1 VFDVQSPVIG
11 VTCPSRPTKWA
22 NWEMDAVVL
31 PTTYH
36 KMIIKCGG
44 IPFLIPPGSNSDVID
59 KIDGLLVAGG
69 PDINPELYG
78 QDSGPYTNEFYPEQ
92 DISEISLINSALDK
106 NVPLLCIC
114 RGFQL
119 LCVIR
124 GGILHQHLPE
134 TEGYENHGG
143 WNGKVTEHG
152 VDIVKGTRLQQIM
165 GSHVIANS
173 THHQGVSHAGNI
185 SVSAYSSHDKLIE
198 AVEIKEL
205 KFCIG
210 VQWHPERINHTSLY
224 LAFIESARG
233 S

>member
-1 VFDVQSPVIG
+1 MFDVQSPVIG

-78 QDSGPYTNEFYPEQ
+78 QDSGPYTNEFYHEQ

-119 LCVIR
+119 LCAIR
-124 GGILHQHLPE
+124 GGILYQHLPE